1 MRHTFP
7 KSEKLKSKL
16 AIQQLFVDGQS
27 IGAYPLV
34 LRYSVRPLLS
44 EPVKY
49 QAAFVV
55 PKKKIKRAT
64 HRNSEKRKIK
74 EAYRLAKH
82 QIVVPQGKCLHLL
95 FIYLSAE
102 SKSYAQ
108 IEKAVEKIIAHL
120 NNELLDEPF
129 VTLAQ

>member
-1 MRHTFP
+1 MRYTFP

-16 AIQQLFVDGQS
+16 AIQQLFVDGKS
-27 IGAYPLV
+27 FGAYPLV
-34 LRYSVRPLLS
+34 LRYSLRPMS
-44 EPVKY
+44 NESVHY

-55 PKKKIKRAT
+55 PKKKIKQAT

-82 QIVVPQGKCLHLL
+82 KLAIPQGKCLHLL

-102 SKSYAQ
+102 SSPYAQ
-108 IEKAVEKIIAHL
+108 IEKSVEKIIAHV
-120 NNELLDEPF
+120 NNELLG
-129 VTLAQ
+129 